1 MPKQG
6 NRRHLPSTPL
16 PPLRPG
22 VLVTP
27 VADEAL
33 AWDPHSGRA
42 HRLNPAGATV
52 LRHCDGTSTADQAVR
67 DLGSGHDLPPDAARE
82 ALGHHL
88 SRLHRAGLLDPA
100 APAPERPSRRQFLA
114 RWGVAAAVL
123 LPTMASLSAPAA
135 ANVQSCPGCIN
146 ATAGGCQNFFGVV
159 RLSICCACGAAGV
172 CADPNAMCMT
182 TYTKNG
188 TSCLDDTV
196 GSVGCASVN
205 GVNVQ
210 RSCAAARAA
219 VGNGAFYFCCECV

>member
-1 MPKQG
+1 MPTQDP
-6 NRRHLPSTPL
+6 RRHLPSTPL
-16 PPLRPG
+16 PPLRQG
-22 VLVTP
+22 VLVTQ

-42 HRLNPAGATV
+42 HRLNPAAARI
-52 LRHCDGTSTADQAVR
+52 LRRCDGSSTADQAAG
-67 DLGSGHDLPPDAARE
+67 DLAAGHDLPADAARE

-88 SRLHRAGLLDPA
+88 SRLHRAGLLDA
-100 APAPERPSRRQFLA
+100 AVPAPERPSRRQFLA
-114 RWGVAAAVL
+114 RWGMAAAVL

-146 ATAGGCQNFFGVV
+146 ATGSGCQNFFGVV

-172 CADPNAMCMT
+172 CSDPNAMCLT
-182 TYTKNG
+182 SYTKDG

-205 GVNVQ
+205 GTTAQ
-210 RSCAAARAA
+210 RSCANARAV
-219 VGNGAFYFCCECV
+219 VGNGAVYYCCECV